1 MVRLVYFL
9 PKFERPQLDI
19 DAKMD
24 KLIKEV
30 QQFYAD
36 QMEAHGL
43 GRKTFQIETDA
54 SGKAVMHRIVGQ
66 FTHAHYRNLSDTW
79 EVWDEIDER
88 FDATENI
95 YLTAI
100 DISSEILDGGEV
112 CGKGGA
118 RGHIGGK
125 ALIPAS
131 GNCFEFETTAHE
143 LGHAFGLEHDFRG
156 GPYIMSYNSISPI
169 RDQLSKCA
177 AEWLD
182 VHRAFNPRSTEQAEG
197 TQFKVLPPILESSS
211 NTIRHRFEFSGI
223 HQIQFLTETLTGLAA
238 GSLELVSC
246 KTLNGRAN
254 AIVEFVDTELT
265 QQTYFRII
273 DVNGKFKR
281 HDLGIPVD
289 LTLLLEP
296 AEVILIPDANLATAV
311 REALGLKPA
320 DTLTTHTIQYLS
332 TLRVNKEVKDL
343 TGLEHAQNLRVLD
356 LSQRIWGFINGTA
369 ITLDNH
375 ISDISP
381 LMRLT
386 QLTELDLTS
395 NPLSYTTI
403 NTHIPAMQAKGIKV
417 RFDNTAHPALLK
429 NSGDGQEGTPGA
441 LLSLPLIVEVQNERG
456 QPIRNVAVSFTI
468 HAGGGILSPTTT
480 ETDINGKAQTILSL
494 GQTLGTTIV
503 HATSAGFR
511 SSVYFEAT
519 TTVPVLI
526 YRAAEDVNS
535 DGNVDV
541 EDLVLVAAS
550 LGSVPPPSVLPSTD
564 INGDGKVNDDDV
576 ALVLAMLEAGAAAPL
591 AAEPRTVW
599 TAKTLTRW
607 IVEAKR
613 HHTNDEI
620 FQRGTAVLE
629 QLLVALTSKET
640 VLLPNY
646 PNPFNPETWIPY
658 QLAKSADVTV
668 SIYSTNGQL
677 VRRLDLGHQSVG
689 IYESRSRAAYWDG
702 RNALSEPVASG
713 VYFYTLTA
721 GEFTATRKMLIRK

>member
-1 MVRLVYFL
+1 MW
-9 PKFERPQLDI
+9 
-19 DAKMD
+19 
-24 KLIKEV
+24 
-30 QQFYAD
+30 
-36 QMEAHGL
+36 
-43 GRKTFQIETDA
+43 
-54 SGKAVMHRIVGQ
+54 
-66 FTHAHYRNLSDTW
+66 N
-79 EVWDEIDER
+79 EIDER

-100 DISSEILDGGEV
+100 DISNEILDGGEI
-112 CGKGGA
+112 CGRGGS

-143 LGHAFGLEHDFRG
+143 LGHAFGLKHDFRDNV
-156 GPYIMSYNSISPI
+156 YIMSYGYGA
-169 RDQLSKCA
+169 RKQLAKCTS
-177 AEWLD
+177 EWLD
-182 VHRAFNPRSTEQAEG
+182 VHRAFNPQFTEQVG
-197 TQFKVLPPILESSS
+197 SIQIKPLPPVLESFP
-211 NTIRHRFEFSGI
+211 NTIRHHFECSGV
-223 HQIQFLTETLTGLAA
+223 HQIQILTETLTGLAA

-254 AIVEFVDTELT
+254 AIVEFADTELT

-332 TLRVNKEVKDL
+332 TLRVYEGITNLRRITDL
-343 TGLEHAQNLRVLD
+343 TGLEYAHNLRELD
-356 LSQRIWGFINGTA
+356 IRYHKIA
-369 ITLDNH
+369 DNQVAWSNNV
-375 ISDISP
+375 SDISP
-381 LMRLT
+381 LMGLT
-386 QLTELDLTS
+386 QLKELYLTS
-395 NPLSYTTI
+395 NPLSYAAI
-403 NTHIPAMQAKGIKV
+403 NTHIPAMQKKGIRV
-417 RFDNTAHPALLK
+417 EFDNVAHPALLK
-429 NSGDGQEGTPGA
+429 SSGDGQEDMAGT
-441 LLSLPLIVEVQNERG
+441 LLPLPFVIEVQNESG
-456 QPIRNVAVSFTI
+456 QPMENIPVTFTI
-468 HAGGGILSPTTT
+468 HSGSGMLGQASTKTG
-480 ETDINGKAQTILSL
+480 TDGKARTTLSL
-494 GQTLGTTIV
+494 GWTPDTTIV
-503 HATSAGFR
+503 QATAADFR
-511 SSVYFEAT
+511 SSVYFTAT
-519 TTVPVLI
+519 PTVLI

-591 AAEPRTVW
+591 AAESRTVW
-599 TAKTLTRW
+599 TAETLTRW
-607 IVEAKR
+607 IVEAKQ

-620 FQRGTAVLE
+620 FQRGIVVLE

-658 QLAKSADVTV
+658 QLSKPADVSI
-668 SIYSTNGQL
+668 SIYSADGKL
-677 VRRLDLGHQSVG
+677 VRRLELGHQPVG
-689 IYESRSRAAYWDG
+689 IYESQSRAAYWDG
-702 RNALSEPVASG
+702 RNTSGEPVASG
-713 VYFYTLTA
+713 VYFYSLAA
-721 GEFTATRKMLIRK
+721 GDFTATRKMLIRK

>member
-1 MVRLVYFL
+1 MNIRIKCLFFILTVLGTFLPLHFVQAQRPMVRLVYFL

-441 LLSLPLIVEVQNERG
+441 LLSH
-456 QPIRNVAVSFTI
+456 S
-468 HAGGGILSPTTT
+468 HLSWKCKMK
-480 ETDINGKAQTILSL
+480 E
-494 GQTLGTTIV
+494 
-503 HATSAGFR
+503 
-511 SSVYFEAT
+511 
-519 TTVPVLI
+519 
-526 YRAAEDVNS
+526 
-535 DGNVDV
+535 GN
-541 EDLVLVAAS
+541 
-550 LGSVPPPSVLPSTD
+550 
-564 INGDGKVNDDDV
+564 
-576 ALVLAMLEAGAAAPL
+576 
-591 AAEPRTVW
+591 
-599 TAKTLTRW
+599 
-607 IVEAKR
+607 
-613 HHTNDEI
+613 
-620 FQRGTAVLE
+620 Q
-629 QLLVALTSKET
+629 
-640 VLLPNY
+640 
-646 PNPFNPETWIPY
+646 
-658 QLAKSADVTV
+658 
-668 SIYSTNGQL
+668 
-677 VRRLDLGHQSVG
+677 
-689 IYESRSRAAYWDG
+689 YE
-702 RNALSEPVASG
+702 
-713 VYFYTLTA
+713 
-721 GEFTATRKMLIRK
+721 M